1 MAKVLSERL
10 VTKGVAIDDLDDFR
24 RDLQRLVREGGPDGL
39 SLLKAANYRVA
50 EHVRTRAVARA
61 AGVGKQSLRAAQ
73 SMRSSKSTTRAT
85 LTGGSAAVPYFS
97 GAEFGAK
104 LGMRRNIGGRNG
116 PNPGIGWLQF
126 RDNSYGPAN
135 RLEWNEPGQGKTGYF
150 LFPTM
155 RAETAAIKEMY
166 TRELDDI
173 CKIAFPNGRL

>member
-1 MAKVLSERL
+1 VANQRIVN
-10 VTKGVAIDDLDDFR
+10 KGVAIDDLDDFR

-85 LTGGSAAVPYFS
+85 LTGGNNKVPFFG
-97 GAEFGAK
+97 GAEFGTK
-104 LGMRRNIGGRNG
+104 LGIRRDLGGRSG

-126 RDNSYGPAN
+126 RNGAGN
-135 RLEWNEPGQGKTGYF
+135 LLEWNEPGQGKTGYF

>member
-1 MAKVLSERL
+1 MANQRIIN
-10 VTKGVAIDDLDDFR
+10 KGVAIDDLDDFR

-61 AGVGKQSLRAAQ
+61 AGVGPQSLKAAL
-73 SMRSSKSTTRAT
+73 SMRSSKATTRAT
-85 LTGGSAAVPYFS
+85 LSGGNNKVPFFG
-97 GAEFGAK
+97 GAEFGSG
-104 LGMRRNIGGRNG
+104 LGMRKDIGGRNG
-116 PNPGIGWLQF
+116 PNPGLGWLQF
-126 RDNSYGPAN
+126 KAGDGSDLN
-135 RLEWNEPGQGKTGYF
+135 WKQPGQGKTGYF

-166 TRELDDI
+166 TRELEDI